1 MQQTTPAKP
10 WYKELWFWLLVS
22 PMLTLLVSV
31 PIMLTTAFKGADDR
45 VLDNYYKEG
54 RMINHRFEEQKLAS
68 LLNLHGDIVVDL
80 DTGLLQII
88 FKSPINVPEI
98 SVEFSHPAKKEL
110 DWTQTIKLTG
120 PDRYSGSVDEVAGRW
135 YVVLTGEHQGQVWR
149 IPTEIVIEPSGR
161 SSQSFR
167 AEF

>member
-1 MQQTTPAKP
+1 MQQTNPVKP

-68 LLNLHGDIVVDL
+68 LLNLHGDIVVDQEA
-80 DTGLLQII
+80 GLLQVN

-98 SVEFSHPAKKEL
+98 TLEFSHPAKKEL
-110 DWTQTIKLTG
+110 DWTQTLKLTG
-120 PDRYSGSVDEVAGRW
+120 PERYSAPINDAAGRW
-135 YVVLTGEHQGQVWR
+135 YVLLTGKHQDKTWR
-149 IPTEIVIEPSGR
+149 IPSEIVIEPSGR
-161 SSQSFR
+161 TRQPFK
-167 AEF
+167 AEL